1 MKQLLELRGE
11 LSGKMQTTIEIG
23 GLVTLISLWWLV
35 TIWWSIPPSILPSPA
50 RVITSFP
57 ELHFQDELVRHSFHS
72 IKLNFLGYAEAVAIS
87 LPLGFIVGLL
97 PLFRAL
103 FERPVMAMRYLPLS
117 AVLGPFILWFGIG
130 SNMKI
135 QFLALGIVVYLLP
148 TVVQR
153 IDEVN
158 QTSVNTVSTLG
169 ATKWQLVKS
178 VFIPDVTS
186 RVFEDIRILVAIS
199 WTYIIIAEVVNRQEG
214 GIGALIFTVARQSRM
229 DKVFACLIVI
239 VLIGVAQD
247 RVFKFLDKKLFP
259 FKHAVKRGS
268 AE

>member
-1 MKQLLELRGE
+1 
-11 LSGKMQTTIEIG
+11 
-23 GLVTLISLWWLV
+23 
-35 TIWWSIPPSILPSPA
+35 
-50 RVITSFP
+50 
-57 ELHFQDELVRHSFHS
+57 
-72 IKLNFLGYAEAVAIS
+72 
-87 LPLGFIVGLL
+87 
-97 PLFRAL
+97 
-103 FERPVMAMRYLPLS
+103 
-117 AVLGPFILWFGIG
+117 
-130 SNMKI
+130 MKI